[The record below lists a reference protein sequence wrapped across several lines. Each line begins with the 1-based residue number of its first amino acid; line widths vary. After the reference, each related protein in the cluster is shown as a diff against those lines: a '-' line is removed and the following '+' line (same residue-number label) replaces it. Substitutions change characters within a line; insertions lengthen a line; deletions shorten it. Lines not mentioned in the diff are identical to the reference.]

1 MTSKPD
7 VVIIGGGVAGCSTAY
22 YLAREGVTSLVIER
36 DGIGSQAS
44 GVAAGMLAPLA
55 EASAPGPAFDLAYRS
70 LRLHPE
76 QAQRLREETGVD
88 VQYAERPV
96 LRLAFTEDEERDLLD
111 KLAWQQR
118 LEPARM
124 SKARLDVSWVR
135 GDDLSRVEPLLG
147 PGVRGAILSTH
158 EAQVDAYRL
167 SVALAEAAS
176 RRGVTIRNGG
186 VVGVRRDGDRM
197 TGVVLATGE
206 VVEGSTYLF
215 AMGPWAS
222 HCGEWLG
229 LPVPVEPLRGQL
241 VKLAAGPEITPR
253 HVLFHKGNYVMAKVD
268 GSVLAGTTEERVG
281 FDIRVTEEGRASIAA
296 TVRRLAPA
304 LEGAQV
310 VEYRA
315 GLRPISA
322 DGLPLLGAVPGW
334 RNVCMAAGYG
344 RKGILLSAATGQA
357 MAGLIAHGRAPV
369 SLDAFAPGRFLA
381 AGAGRVKP

>member
-1 MTSKPD
+1 MAGKAD
-7 VVIIGGGVAGCSTAY
+7 VVIIGGGVAGCSVAY

-36 DGIGSQAS
+36 DGVGSQAS

-55 EASAPGPAFDLAYRS
+55 EATAPGPAFDLAYRS

-88 VQYAERPV
+88 VLYAERPV
-96 LRLAFTEDEERDLLD
+96 LRLAFTEEEERELLD

-118 LEPARM
+118 LEPART
-124 SKARLDVSWVR
+124 SKACLDVSWVR
-135 GDDLSRVEPLLG
+135 DDDLPRVEPLLG
-147 PGVRGAILSTH
+147 PGVRGAILSAR
-158 EAQVDAYRL
+158 ESQIDAYRL
-167 SVALAEAAS
+167 VVALAEAAS
-176 RRGVTIRNGG
+176 RRGVTIRNGV

-206 VVEGSTYLF
+206 VVEGGTYLF

-253 HVLFHKGNYVMAKVD
+253 HVLFHRGNYVMAKVD

-281 FDIRVTEEGRASIAA
+281 FECRVTEDGKASIAA
-296 TVRRLAPA
+296 TIRRLAPV

-322 DGLPLLGAVPGW
+322 DGLPLLGIVSGW
-334 RNVCMAAGYG
+334 RNVYMAAGYG

-357 MAGLIAHGRAPV
+357 LAELIAHGRSSVP
-369 SLDAFAPGRFLA
+369 LEPFAPCRFLA
-381 AGAGRVKP
+381 VGKGGSKS

>member
-1 MTSKPD
+1 MTGKAD

-88 VQYAERPV
+88 VLYAEQPV
-96 LRLAFTEDEERDLLD
+96 LRLAFTEEEERDLLA
-111 KLAWQQR
+111 KMAWQQR
-118 LEPARM
+118 LEPARG
-124 SKARLDVSWVR
+124 SNTRLDVSWVR
-135 GDDLSRVEPLLG
+135 GDDLPRVEPLLG
-147 PGVRGAILSTH
+147 PGVRGAILSAH

-197 TGVVLATGE
+197 TGAVLATGE
-206 VVEGSTYLF
+206 VVEGGAYLF

-222 HCGEWLG
+222 HSGAWLG

-241 VKLAAGPEITPR
+241 VKLKPAPGTAPR
-253 HVLFHKGNYVMAKVD
+253 HTLFHRGNYVMAKVD

-281 FDIRVTEEGRASIAA
+281 FDVRVTPEGRDACA
-296 TVRRLAPA
+296 TAVHRLAPA
-304 LEGAQV
+304 LEGAEV
-310 VEYRA
+310 LEYRA
-315 GLRPISA
+315 GLRPISG

-334 RNVCMAAGYG
+334 CNVYMAAGYG
-344 RKGILLSAATGQA
+344 RKGILLSAVTGQS
-357 MAGLIAHGRAPV
+357 MAALIAHGRSPV
-369 SLDAFAPGRFLA
+369 PLDPFAPGRFLA
-381 AGAGRVKP
+381 VGKGGSQS